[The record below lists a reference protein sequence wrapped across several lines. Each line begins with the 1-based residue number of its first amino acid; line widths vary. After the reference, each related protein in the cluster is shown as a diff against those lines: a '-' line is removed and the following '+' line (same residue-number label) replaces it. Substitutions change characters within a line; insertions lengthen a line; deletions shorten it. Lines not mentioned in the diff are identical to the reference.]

1 MDTFPKLSLDR
12 YLPATLGFE
21 HLFDILDRAADV
33 VNSTN
38 TTFPPVN
45 VVALEDNKWII
56 ELAVAGYKNEEIDV
70 SVEKNSL
77 KIVGKKADKDERK
90 YLAKGIA
97 GRQFTRVFLLA
108 DTVVVNDAVLAD
120 GILSVYLENIVPEEQ
135 AARKVP
141 VTVK

>member
-1 MDTFPKLSLDR
+1 MEAFPKLSLDR
-12 YLPATLGFE
+12 YLPSTLGFE
-21 HLFDILDRAADV
+21 HFFDILDRAADI
-33 VNSTN
+33 VNTTN

-45 VVALEDNKWII
+45 VVAVDTNKWVI
-56 ELAVAGYKNEEIDV
+56 ELAIAGYKNEEIDV

-77 KIVGKKADKDERK
+77 KIVGKKADKDERQ

-120 GILSVYLENIVPEEQ
+120 GILSVSLENIVPEEQ
-135 AARKVP
+135 TARKVK
-141 VTVK
+141 VK

>member
-1 MDTFPKLSLDR
+1 MDTFPKLSLDK
-12 YLPATLGFE
+12 YLPSTLGFE
-21 HLFDILDRAADV
+21 HFFDILDRAADV
-33 VNSTN
+33 VNTTN

-45 VVALEDNKWII
+45 VVVQEDNKWVI
-56 ELAVAGYKNEEIDV
+56 ELAVAGYKKEEVDV

-77 KIVGKKADKDERK
+77 KIVGKKADKDERQ

-108 DTVVVNDAVLAD
+108 DTVIVNDAVLAD

-135 AARKVP
+135 AARKVK
-141 VTVK
+141 VK